1 MPTYVYKCEDCE
13 YTFEARQSFSDDP
26 LTDCPS
32 CDRGD
37 VRRVINNVGIVFKG
51 SGFYITD
58 SRNGKNGHVGMENGR
73 SDTTADDGSDTKKAD
88 KAETAPKAEKAPK
101 ADKGTGEKKKEKVS
115 D

>member
-13 YTFEARQSFSDDP
+13 HTFEARQSFSDDP
-26 LTDCPS
+26 LTECPS
-32 CDRGD
+32 CKTGG

-73 SDTTADDGSDTKKAD
+73 SDKTAEAGTDAK
-88 KAETAPKAEKAPK
+88 KAEKTDKVEKPDK
-101 ADKGTGEKKKEKVS
+101 AGAEKKKEKVN

>member
-13 YTFEARQSFSDDP
+13 HSFEARQSFSDEP
-26 LTDCPS
+26 LTECPS
-32 CDRGD
+32 CDTGS
-37 VRRVINNVGIVFKG
+37 VRRVINSVGVVFKG

-73 SDTTADDGSDTKKAD
+73 SDKTTEAEADTDKAD
-88 KAETAPKAEKAPK
+88 KVEKGEKVASEK
-101 ADKGTGEKKKEKVS
+101 KVEKKKEKVN

>member
-13 YTFEARQSFSDDP
+13 HTFEAHQRFSDDP

-32 CDRGD
+32 CDTGE
-37 VRRVINNVGIVFKG
+37 VRRVINNVGVVFKG

-58 SRNGKNGHVGMENGR
+58 SRNGKNGHVGAQNGR
-73 SDTTADDGSDTKKAD
+73 SDKAPEAGADAKKEEKTD
-88 KAETAPKAEKAPK
+88 KAETGA
-101 ADKGTGEKKKEKVS
+101 GEKKKEKVS

>member
-1 MPTYVYKCEDCE
+1 MPTYVYKCEVCE
-13 YTFEARQSFSDDP
+13 HTFEARQSFSDDP

-32 CDRGD
+32 CATGE

-58 SRNGKNGHVGMENGR
+58 SRNGKNGHVGTDNGR
-73 SDTTADDGSDTKKAD
+73 SDKTAEAGSSEKKSEKVDKVEKADDA
-88 KAETAPKAEKAPK
+88 A
-101 ADKGTGEKKKEKVS
+101 GEKKKEKVS